1 VIQINLLPPEY
12 RPRQGTPVARF
23 VAIVAGVVVVACAG
37 GAYAYT
43 HFVELAK
50 VKEMRS
56 VREEEVKS
64 KDHQRDRSL
73 ALAREVEFYSKRR
86 TAIQT
91 INRSR
96 MLWSRKLDQFF
107 DIVTSQTEQ
116 DAYTVWLASLEV
128 PPQPITT
135 KRKGV
140 VKKKGE
146 EEAGGF
152 FRFIGNLAMGTTAEA
167 PALSSSFFKALTG
180 DPDTTGHRTD
190 FYADF
195 LRVNNPNIE
204 IVDRVGSKDIELT
217 PPVVGSFKYELAL
230 RAPATTPAAPA
241 KTAKPAKP
249 VRAPR

>member
-1 VIQINLLPPEY
+1 MIQINLLPPEY

-23 VAIVAGVVVVACAG
+23 VAIVAGVVVVASAG

-64 KDHQRDRSL
+64 KDSQRDRSV
-73 ALAREVEFYSKRR
+73 ALAKEIEVYAKRR

-96 MLWSRKLDQFF
+96 TLWSRKLDQFF

-116 DAYTVWLASLEV
+116 DAYIVWLDGLEV
-128 PPQPITT
+128 PPQALAT
-135 KRKGV
+135 KRRGV
-140 VKKKGE
+140 AKKKGAE
-146 EEAGGF
+146 EEGGL
-152 FRFIGNLAMGTTAEA
+152 FRFVGNIAMGTTAEA
-167 PALSSSFFKALTG
+167 PALNSAFFKALTG

-190 FYADF
+190 FFADF
-195 LRVNNPNIE
+195 LRINNPNIDMA
-204 IVDRVGSKDIELT
+204 DRHGPKEVELT

-230 RAPATTPAAPA
+230 RAPAAPPGAPVAVASGRTPAR
-241 KTAKPAKP
+241 TE
-249 VRAPR
+249 R